1 MNKCCR
7 TIHRQMP
14 HRVPYIA
21 HGNAWV
27 SAARAPFEVC
37 AHASPFTHPSQEM
50 HSSPSCPHKPA
61 AKSRLHT
68 SKFHHP
74 ACRPLSS
81 HRKPPPC
88 CAPQQAVATRL
99 HGQLLARVAVQH
111 HPNSRVM
118 ALAQLVQSGVSAV
131 VEPLAHSR
139 RVVAACGER
148 VKQGTRWVRKLQQAK
163 MGGQAGQRRGWGG
176 GAGDDE
182 AAGRPLGMAGGR
194 RPTGRA
200 HAGA

>member
-1 MNKCCR
+1 MKK
-7 TIHRQMP
+7 
-14 HRVPYIA
+14 
-21 HGNAWV
+21 
-27 SAARAPFEVC
+27 
-37 AHASPFTHPSQEM
+37 
-50 HSSPSCPHKPA
+50 HSSPSCTALKSSQAVPYTCLTSRWRCACPYMPTPA
-61 AKSRLHT
+61 ASRQKRAVSA
-68 SKFHHP
+68 SKFYHP

-81 HRKPPPC
+81 HCKPPPC

-118 ALAQLVQSGVSAV
+118 ALAQLVQSGVSPV

-182 AAGRPLGMAGGR
+182 AAGCPRGMAAGH